1 MVSFL
6 VLGGVIGVAGVG
18 LGLLLGTGSALLV
31 QDGYRWLEHAL
42 GLHLMSQYFISYLP
56 AQVKV
61 ADLITVAGVALL
73 LSLGSTLYPA
83 YRAARLK
90 PADVLKHE

>member
-1 MVSFL
+1 
-6 VLGGVIGVAGVG
+6 VAGVA
-18 LGLLLGTGSALLV
+18 LGLLLGTGAALMV
-31 QDGYRWLEHAL
+31 QDGYRWLERTL
-42 GLHLMSQYFISYLP
+42 DLHLMSQYFISYLP
-56 AQVKV
+56 AQVKIV
-61 ADLITVAGVALL
+61 DLLTVAAVALL

>member
-1 MVSFL
+1 
-6 VLGGVIGVAGVG
+6 
-18 LGLLLGTGSALLV
+18 
-31 QDGYRWLEHAL
+31 
-42 GLHLMSQYFISYLP
+42 
-56 AQVKV
+56 VKL
-61 ADLITVAGVALL
+61 ADLVTVAAVALL